1 MNIPANLKYSKS
13 DEWVKVEGDIATI
26 GISDFAQEQLS
37 DIVFFE
43 TTVLVGDHITKNTQ
57 IATLE
62 SVKAAADVNT
72 PVTGE
77 VIEINE
83 ALSQIPE
90 SVNTHPYDQAWM
102 IKLKIEKPAELNDL
116 MDATAYQKHCEEHK
130 H

>member
-43 TTVLVGDHITKNTQ
+43 TTVLVGDHLAKHTQ

-72 PVTGE
+72 PVTGK
-77 VIEINE
+77 VTEINE

-90 SVNTHPYDQAWM
+90 SVNTHPYDLAWM
-102 IKLKIEKPAELNDL
+102 VKLKIENPAELNDL
-116 MDATAYQKHCEEHK
+116 MDATVYQKHCEEHK